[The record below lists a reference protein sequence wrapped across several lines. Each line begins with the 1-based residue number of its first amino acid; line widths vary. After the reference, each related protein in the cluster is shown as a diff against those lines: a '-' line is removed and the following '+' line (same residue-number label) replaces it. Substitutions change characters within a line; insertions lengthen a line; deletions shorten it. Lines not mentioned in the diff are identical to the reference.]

1 MNCSLLGLDCWA
13 RTLAAFTLLLLAV
26 PDARNA
32 GAAEPSNPSATKP
45 AGLVMNSGFED
56 GPEQPSWWA
65 RHPPEESDA
74 NRHVR
79 DTSVARSGSASGLLW
94 STAIRPAGQAPLQYS
109 RYGIAV
115 GGGIVLKVSFYIRS
129 EDVTPAGAGCH
140 FYGEGRKHLGF
151 VSIPGPQSADDWTL
165 VEQSVRVPTAART
178 MGFVLYAKDLGK
190 TWYDD
195 VTVIVD
201 ERATARLNAARKR
214 FEIPESGN
222 GGFRLVT
229 AHSLQKIPRTEPV
242 TDGPTDDDVRLEA
255 AGDETE
261 AFQLVVIPNGRPL
274 ESVTVEA
281 GSLHGPGGLVRMSWN
296 RVGYVKTAPPS
307 YPVPY
312 VGWWPDPLLPPQPFD
327 VAPDRRQPVWI
338 SVDIPADTTPGVYTG
353 KVAVRHADVV
363 KSVPVELRVHNFRL
377 PRPGTLATPFGLY
390 AQVLADGYKSGGSYR
405 DTMPLETYARW
416 CKFLGQRRLTPK
428 NVAREYVNITKG
440 GDGWEVD
447 LGRLEKTVGDLAS
460 DHYAPYSFCLERLPV
475 AANLWKGGPK
485 PDTSKWAEKTAAI
498 AAEWNRAGLPPQ
510 VYIYGPDEPRTTDYP
525 FLQTA
530 YKQLR
535 LAVPGFPI
543 MQTIGDPNPTDLI
556 GLVDIWCPLISRVD
570 TEFYA
575 QRRRAGDTLWTYV
588 CCSPKPPY
596 ANFFIDQP
604 ATDHRVLFWQ
614 ARKVGAKGV
623 LYWCV
628 CWWPGLPTPAT
639 GGPSFPEV
647 PVDMAQAKS
656 YKSFKANGDGL
667 LVYPG
672 PDWTPYSS
680 IRLEIIRDGIEDYEY
695 LALLSDLLTKAR
707 QLPAGKRPPEDL
719 IRQAEELSQVP
730 DSITQTMTQFT
741 KDAGRLME
749 RRGQVA
755 RMIDRLVDFVPR

>member
-1 MNCSLLGLDCWA
+1 MNCSVWSLYRSASSLLY
-13 RTLAAFTLLLLAV
+13 LALVSIAV
-26 PDARNA
+26 PDGRNA
-32 GAAEPSNPSATKP
+32 CTAEPSNPPAAKP
-45 AGLVMNSGFED
+45 AGLVMNTGFEE
-56 GPEQPSWWA
+56 GGEQPGWWA
-65 RHPPEESDA
+65 RHPREESDA
-74 NRHVR
+74 SRHVR
-79 DTSVARSGSASGLLW
+79 DTSVAHSGSASGLLC
-94 STAIRPAGQAPLQYS
+94 STAKRPAGQAPLQYS
-109 RYGIAV
+109 RYGISIR
-115 GGGIVLKVSFYIRS
+115 GGSALSVSFHVRS
-129 EDVTPAGAGCH
+129 EGVAPAGAGCH

-151 VSIPGPQSADDWTL
+151 VSIPAPQSADDWTL
-165 VEQSVRVPTAART
+165 VQQSVRVPTAART

-201 ERATARLNAARKR
+201 ERATARLSAARKR

-222 GGFRLVT
+222 GGFRLVV

-242 TDGPTDDDVRLEA
+242 TDGSLHDDVKLEA

-261 AFQLVVIPNGRPL
+261 AFQLVVIPNGRAL
-274 ESVTVEA
+274 EGVTVEP
-281 GSLHGPGGLVRMSWN
+281 GSLDGPGGRLQMSWN

-312 VGWWPDPLLPPQPFD
+312 VGWWPDPLLPPKPFD
-327 VAPDRRQPVWI
+327 VAADHRQPVWI
-338 SVDIPADTTPGVYTG
+338 SVDVPADAPPGVYTG
-353 KVAVRHADVV
+353 KVTVRHADVV

-377 PRPGTLATPFGLY
+377 PRPGTLATAFGLY
-390 AQVLADGYKSGGSYR
+390 AQVLADGYAAKGSYR
-405 DTMPLETYARW
+405 DTMPVETYARW
-416 CKFLGQRRLTPK
+416 CRFLAERRLTPK

-440 GDGWEVD
+440 DDGWEVD
-447 LGRLEKTVGDLAS
+447 LSQLERTVGNLAS
-460 DHYAPYSFCLERLPV
+460 DYYAPYSFCLERLPV
-475 AANLWKGGPK
+475 AANLWKGDPE

-498 AAEWNRAGLPPQ
+498 AAEWKRAGLPPQ

-530 YKQLR
+530 YRQLR
-535 LAVPGFPI
+535 QAVPGFPI
-543 MQTIGDPNPTDLI
+543 MQTIGDPNPADLV

-575 QRRRAGDTLWTYV
+575 GRLGAGDTLWTYV

-614 ARKVGAKGV
+614 ARKVGATGV

-628 CWWPGLPTPAT
+628 CWWPGLPTPAA
-639 GGPSFPEV
+639 GGPSFPEE
-647 PVDMAQAKS
+647 PVDMAQSGS

-680 IRLEIIRDGIEDYEY
+680 IRLETVRDGIEDYEY
-695 LALLSDLLTKAR
+695 LALLSNMVEKAKK
-707 QLPAGKRPPEDL
+707 LPADGRPPEGL
-719 IRQAEELSQVP
+719 ISQAEELCEVP
-730 DSITQTMTQFT
+730 DSISQTMTQFT
-741 KDAGRLME
+741 KDADRLME

-755 RMIDRLVDFVPR
+755 GMIDRMVEFVEK